1 MAKELKNRKD
11 MDARWQWRVSDIM
24 EGDAAFEAE
33 FVRLKEE
40 IKAFAAFAGK
50 VKEDPKLAIRSYF
63 FLMQRLETLYSYAG
77 LSHDQDT
84 SDANYQA
91 LSSRAESLFTEAQSA
106 AAFLEPELLLLPAET
121 LGALQSDPDM
131 RDYDAYLRKV
141 IRMKPHM
148 LSTDMETLLAS
159 AGDVLNAPSNI
170 FGMFNNVDLPL
181 PEIKD
186 EQGDTVKLTHGNYG
200 EFIRSRDRDVRKAAF
215 EGVHGTFEKFGDTV
229 TAMYAASVKGDL
241 FTAKARKFPS
251 ARAASLY
258 HSEIPEKVY
267 DSLIDAVS
275 QSLPVLADYMKLRKE
290 KMGLDELHLYDLYV
304 PIVGDFDMKMTY
316 SEAFELVLEGLKP
329 LGEDYLS
336 VLRDAYKGGW
346 IDVYENK
353 AKRSG
358 AYSWDCYGVHP
369 FVLLNH
375 TDDLSGAMTLAHELG
390 HAMHSWHSEQ
400 ALPYSK
406 AGYSLFVAEVAST
419 CNEVLLM
426 RHLMNK
432 FADNKA
438 ALSYLNNQLLE
449 EFRTTV
455 FRQTMFAEF
464 EKESH
469 ALAERGEA
477 LTKDALNAIYYALNE
492 KYYGAGCVVDEVIK
506 NEWMRIPHF
515 YRNFYVYQ
523 YATGFSAAVA
533 IATRILNEGESAVR
547 DYKKFL
553 SAGGSVPPIE
563 ALRYAG
569 VDMENPETV
578 ESALRVFADC
588 AEQLKKLL
596 K

>member
-1 MAKELKNRKD
+1 MAKELKARRD
-11 MDARWQWRVSDIM
+11 MDARWQWRVSDIL
-24 EGDAAFEAE
+24 ESDGAFEAE
-33 FVRLKEE
+33 FARLKDE

-50 VKEDPKLAIRSYF
+50 VKDDPKLAVRTHFS
-63 FLMQRLETLYSYAG
+63 LMRRMEALYSYAG

-91 LSSRAESLFTEAQSA
+91 LSSRAESLFVDMQSA
-106 AAFLEPELLLLPAET
+106 AAFLEPELLALPGET
-121 LGALQSDPDM
+121 LEALKNDPDM
-131 RDYDAYLRKV
+131 RDYDAYLRGV
-141 IRMKPHM
+141 IRMKPHT
-148 LSTDMETLLAS
+148 LSAEMEKLLAS

-170 FGMFNNVDLPL
+170 FGMFDNVDLPL
-181 PEIKD
+181 PEITD
-186 EQGDTVKLTHGNYG
+186 EKGDRIKLTHGNYG
-200 EFIRSRDRDVRKAAF
+200 EFIRSRDRGVRKAAF
-215 EGVHGTFEKFGDTV
+215 DGMTGTYGKFGDTV
-229 TAMYAASVKGDL
+229 TAMYASSVKGDL
-241 FTAKARKFPS
+241 FTARARSFPS

-258 HSEIPEKVY
+258 GSEIPETVY
-267 DSLIDAVS
+267 DSLIDAIRRS
-275 QSLPVLADYMKLRKE
+275 IPTLNEYLKLRRE

-316 SEAFELVLEGLKP
+316 PEAFELVLEGLKP
-329 LGEDYLS
+329 LGEDYLN
-336 VLRDAYKGGW
+336 VLRGAYAGGW

-375 TDDLSGAMTLAHELG
+375 TDDLNGAMTLAHELG
-390 HAMHSWHSEQ
+390 HAMHTWHSEQ
-400 ALPYSK
+400 ALPYAK
-406 AGYSLFVAEVAST
+406 ASYSLFVAEVAST

-426 RHLMNK
+426 RHLMKK
-432 FADNKA
+432 FADNPQ

-464 EKESH
+464 EKEAH

-477 LTKDALNAIYYALNE
+477 LTKDALNALYLDLN
-492 KYYGAGCVVDEVIK
+492 KAYYGGECAVDEIIQY
-506 NEWMRIPHF
+506 EWMRIPHF

-533 IATRILNEGESAVR
+533 IASRILNEGESAVR
-547 DYKKFL
+547 DYKRFL

-569 VDMENPETV
+569 VDMENPDTV
-578 ESALRVFADC
+578 GGAMRVFADC
-588 AEQLKKLL
+588 VSELKRLL